1 MYRAAVD
8 DRRPFLIEFSVNL
21 PDTVLNTIIMVT
33 IK

>member
-8 DRRPFLIEFSVNL
+8 YRRPFQIEFSVNL
-21 PDTVLNTIIMVT
+21 PDTLLNTIIIVT